1 MFVLLSIVILFDSH
15 CCENLFIFQLRL
27 RKYPPVKPIWPLY
40 LRLYPLKIL
49 PSRMFLCLNIVPKC
63 TVYNY
68 LCEYPYLF
76 STNWTAAYLF
86 STVQCFSSLKT
97 SLTTFWA
104 VGRTYMRLVTTCLG
118 CSPRPLISVAIV
130 ACMLAQSNTKP
141 YVEF

>member
-1 MFVLLSIVILFDSH
+1 MFVLLSIVILFDRH

-40 LRLYPLKIL
+40 LCLYPLKIL

-104 VGRTYMRLVTTCLG
+104 VGRTYMRLVTTYMPGLLAASAYLRGNSCL
-118 CSPRPLISVAIV
+118 
-130 ACMLAQSNTKP
+130 LAQSNTKH